1 MGTEALGNIVLL
13 AFKRVIAV
21 HIQFHYKPNPMLVNL
36 VGIYSTL
43 GGQKFSQSPIH
54 WSMFRP
60 NPALRLLYSRLQY
73 CNLTD
78 FMRGMILIN
87 QLIYVVI
94 RPNSEAPY
102 VRP

>member
-21 HIQFHYKPNPMLVNL
+21 HIQFHYKLNPMLVNL

-60 NPALRLLYSRLQY
+60 NPALRLLYS
-73 CNLTD
+73 NKPD
-78 FMRGMILIN
+78 FMRGMIAIN
-87 QLIYVVI
+87 QLIYVSTG
-94 RPNSEAPY
+94 PNSEAPY
-102 VRP
+102 VRS

>member
-13 AFKRVIAV
+13 AFKRVIAI
-21 HIQFHYKPNPMLVNL
+21 HIQFHYKLNPMLVNL

-60 NPALRLLYSRLQY
+60 NPALRLLYS
-73 CNLTD
+73 NLPD
-78 FMRGMILIN
+78 FMCGMITIN
-87 QLIYVVI
+87 KLIYVSYGQILRLHMSV
-94 RPNSEAPY
+94 PKP
-102 VRP
+102 